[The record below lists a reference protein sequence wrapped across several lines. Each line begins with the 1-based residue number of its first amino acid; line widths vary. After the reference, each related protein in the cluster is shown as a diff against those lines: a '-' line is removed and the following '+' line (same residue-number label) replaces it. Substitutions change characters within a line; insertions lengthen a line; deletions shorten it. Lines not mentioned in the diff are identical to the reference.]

1 MKLSKYGSIF
11 VLRLEIQ
18 AVPALHISSLD
29 GKAVISWCFFQMM
42 KTTCPLTRDQR
53 TLRQQMKLPVLGEEK
68 QESSILVRW
77 KKNSRFVS
85 LYLVSFLS
93 VDVLYEKIRL
103 NVLLNWVM
111 ISIRSGMCP
120 DGLPWYTMGVVKA
133 TSSPVVLSS
142 TLSSSQV
149 HRLLSQDC
157 PCI

>member
-77 KKNSRFVS
+77 KKIQGLFLS
-85 LYLVSFLS
+85 VSFLS
-93 VDVLYEKIRL
+93 VDLLYEKIRL

-111 ISIRSGMCP
+111 VSIRSGMCP

-142 TLSSSQV
+142 TLLSSQM

>member
-77 KKNSRFVS
+77 KKIQGLFLS
-85 LYLVSFLS
+85 VSFLS
-93 VDVLYEKIRL
+93 VDLLYEKIRL
-103 NVLLNWVM
+103 NVLQNWVM
-111 ISIRSGMCP
+111 VSIRSGMCP

-142 TLSSSQV
+142 TLSSSQM
-149 HRLLSQDC
+149 HKLLSQDC